1 MASLANTL
9 GGGASTTPGR
19 TENTCASS
27 DATLIGEYERMMEL
41 KEWTARM
48 PECAA
53 PFAEFLDLAGEEAWR
68 VAPAWRRWV
77 EASRTVSDEQSYA
90 LHTAGFSMEIA
101 EAFAWDALMDG
112 INSLDLEDV
121 DYELVM
127 SMCEYNRSL
136 TRFRKTVETELAFAA
151 ERHYASHVVDSVRGM
166 IEIARDTV
174 ARARSNIRSEKSL
187 YRQLDALD
195 EERKQ
200 MRKEGRKDTEEYA
213 LLDRAAEEV
222 VNELS
227 RRHRM

>member
-1 MASLANTL
+1 
-9 GGGASTTPGR
+9 
-19 TENTCASS
+19 
-27 DATLIGEYERMMEL
+27 
-41 KEWTARM
+41 
-48 PECAA
+48 
-53 PFAEFLDLAGEEAWR
+53 
-68 VAPAWRRWV
+68 
-77 EASRTVSDEQSYA
+77 
-90 LHTAGFSMEIA
+90 
-101 EAFAWDALMDG
+101 
-112 INSLDLEDV
+112 
-121 DYELVM
+121 
-127 SMCEYNRSL
+127 
-136 TRFRKTVETELAFAA
+136 LAFAA

-174 ARARSNIRSEKSL
+174 VRARSNIRSEKSL